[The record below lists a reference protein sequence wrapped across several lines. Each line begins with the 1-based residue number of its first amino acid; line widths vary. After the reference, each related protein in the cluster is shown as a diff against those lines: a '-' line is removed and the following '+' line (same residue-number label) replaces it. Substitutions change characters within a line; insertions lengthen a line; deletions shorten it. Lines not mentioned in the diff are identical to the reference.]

1 MLKDDLNMYAFQNKN
16 WLSPK
21 SDRWFFF
28 KIWLSEGL
36 SIERIFNEKK
46 YESTGLISEK
56 TEALYVL
63 LYAVLNK
70 RAEAATSSYSVT
82 GDFFP
87 SQIMN
92 LLTILIMVTEE
103 LYWRKTFCGCFR
115 FIRLWLLISI
125 MKRCAER
132 CELQLHHT
140 SSVLA

>member
-1 MLKDDLNMYAFQNKN
+1 MKKN
-16 WLSPK
+16 
-21 SDRWFFF
+21 
-28 KIWLSEGL
+28 
-36 SIERIFNEKK
+36 
-46 YESTGLISEK
+46 ESTGLISEK

-103 LYWRKTFCGCFR
+103 LY
-115 FIRLWLLISI
+115 
-125 MKRCAER
+125 
-132 CELQLHHT
+132 
-140 SSVLA
+140 

>member
-1 MLKDDLNMYAFQNKN
+1 MLKDDLNVYAFQNKN

-82 GDFFP
+82 GDFLYIYIHIFCACDWESSEHPIKVFSSWIFP
-87 SQIMN
+87 RRSWI
-92 LLTILIMVTEE
+92 
-103 LYWRKTFCGCFR
+103 Y
-115 FIRLWLLISI
+115 
-125 MKRCAER
+125 
-132 CELQLHHT
+132 
-140 SSVLA
+140 